1 MQKDCWRCIIMNGM
15 KPKFLEGKINSID
28 YYETPNPYVNAI
40 SSDIDLLIYGLC
52 GETAIALGFDHP
64 SYAVDTN
71 RKNMIS

>member
-40 SSDIDLLIYGLC
+40 SSDIDLLIL
-52 GETAIALGFDHP
+52 
-64 SYAVDTN
+64 SRYAKKAGKRLIDLTVEEIE
-71 RKNMIS
+71 RIKNNK

>member
-40 SSDIDLLIYGLC
+40 SSDIDLLIL
-52 GETAIALGFDHP
+52 
-64 SYAVDTN
+64 SRYAKKAGKRLIDLTVEEIEKI
-71 RKNMIS
+71 KNNK